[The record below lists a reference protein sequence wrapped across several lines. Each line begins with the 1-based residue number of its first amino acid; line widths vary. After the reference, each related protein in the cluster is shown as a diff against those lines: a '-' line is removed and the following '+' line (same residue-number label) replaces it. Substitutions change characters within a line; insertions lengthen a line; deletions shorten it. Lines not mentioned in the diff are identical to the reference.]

1 MKHLWAAASG
11 FTTSTCVLLLL
22 VISSTFE
29 REVSV
34 KFSVLFL
41 NRKWTFRRIHSQM
54 FYKEGLFEKTSKIPR
69 KQPLLGSLLSKFAD
83 MNIFLEITWSNRLEV
98 FFKN

>member
-1 MKHLWAAASG
+1 
-11 FTTSTCVLLLL
+11 
-22 VISSTFE
+22 
-29 REVSV
+29 
-34 KFSVLFL
+34 
-41 NRKWTFRRIHSQM
+41 M
-54 FYKEGLFEKTSKIPR
+54 FYKKGLFEKTSKILR